1 MAKKEFF
8 GEFIGTFC
16 LVLFGCGSV
25 AVTTLFN
32 AHQGLLQIALLWGI
46 AVTIAIYCTRTL
58 SCAHF
63 NPAVSVAMA
72 LTGRLKAR
80 KLPLYLAAQFSG
92 AFSAG
97 LALYIFFSPS
107 IAFFERAH
115 HIVRGSYESI
125 QTARIFGEYY
135 AHQAGS
141 AGVDFAL
148 AMGAESF
155 ETFMLVLAILFLT
168 ERCNAGKPDDK
179 LAPIMIG
186 LSLTSLICL
195 LAPITQAG
203 FNPARDF
210 GPRMVAFIFGWGARS
225 FPDANG
231 GFFWVYMISPV
242 VGGALAGF
250 LFATMMEPLLSN
262 RRKDVMASDVKEAV
276 ECNRD

>member
-1 MAKKEFF
+1 MAIKEIF

-80 KLPLYLAAQFSG
+80 KVPLYLAAQFSG

-107 IAFFERAH
+107 IASFERAH
-115 HIVRGSYESI
+115 HIVRG
-125 QTARIFGEYY
+125 FY

-155 ETFMLVLAILFLT
+155 GTFMLVLAILFLT
-168 ERCNAGKPDDK
+168 ERCNAGKPDDR

-250 LFATMMEPLLSN
+250 LFATVMEPLLSN
-262 RRKDVMASDVKEAV
+262 RRKYVMASDVKEAV